1 MSSNNNTS
9 NNNANYY
16 PPTSDNN
23 TNSNNTY
30 STAGGGQQQQS
41 ASATAYQTN
50 NNNNNGAVV
59 TQMENGEDQQEEN
72 LTPVVSPFSQCHR
85 IVMCVFLVLGVG
97 CGISAN
103 VLTPVNLSASNVMW
117 VSVGSV
123 EIGLWQSCSATQ
135 CSNIFPDV
143 SNSCSSGLESKAR
156 YIIVVAMAMCGLGFA
171 FLSWPLCFGRGA
183 CYDWMRHIFLF
194 MSFGGWICA
203 IVFWWQS
210 DKWLDCSGSTA
221 SSSNKKYGIS
231 FWLAVAAGGL
241 SFFSFM
247 ISITHHLYLRCCADP
262 NVVAA
267 NGGRPAPSS
276 STATAPNNN
285 YNNNNQNNA
294 SSVGTTGNNN
304 ADPYANNNVAASNQ
318 QQNQNQ
324 NYQQVNNSTY
334 SAANTSA
341 VQQQQQQQK
350 EDPNA
355 QFTDLINQA
364 SMHNDDDQQNE
375 EFDPRDPASVGL
387 EDHWYFDDASGYWWS
402 DQAQLYYDAESQSY
416 GNPTDGTWYNSET
429 GEWQ

>member
-1 MSSNNNTS
+1 MKNISYYLSIIMSSNNT
-9 NNNANYY
+9 NANYY
-16 PPTSDNN
+16 PPAEN

-30 STAGGGQQQQS
+30 STAAGTAGQQQQQQS

-50 NNNNNGAVV
+50 NNNNNNGAVV
-59 TQMENGEDQQEEN
+59 TQMENGGYEGEEEEN
-72 LTPVVSPFSQCHR
+72 LTPVISPFSQCHR

-117 VSVGSV
+117 VSLGSI
-123 EIGLWQSCSATQ
+123 EIGLWQSCSSTQ

-156 YIIVVAMAMCGLGFA
+156 YIIVAAMAMCGVGFA

-210 DKWLDCSGSTA
+210 DKWLDCSGSSA
-221 SSSNKKYGIS
+221 SSSKKYGIS

-262 NVVAA
+262 SVVAA
-267 NGGRPAPSS
+267 NGGRPAPIPTTTS
-276 STATAPNNN
+276 AAANTAPNN
-285 YNNNNQNNA
+285 YNNNNNQNA

-304 ADPYANNNVAASNQ
+304 ADPYASNNVA
-318 QQNQNQ
+318 
-324 NYQQVNNSTY
+324 
-334 SAANTSA
+334 
-341 VQQQQQQQK
+341 K
-350 EDPNA
+350 I
-355 QFTDLINQA
+355 FT
-364 SMHNDDDQQNE
+364 
-375 EFDPRDPASVGL
+375 
-387 EDHWYFDDASGYWWS
+387 
-402 DQAQLYYDAESQSY
+402 
-416 GNPTDGTWYNSET
+416 
-429 GEWQ
+429 